1 MIPQG
6 EERRK
11 YVRRMFGRISSRYD
25 LMNRLMTFGQD
36 RNWRR
41 DAIQKLELQP
51 GQRVL
56 DIGAGTGDLALEIR
70 RRHPDVEVVAADL
83 TPEMVAVGRQRADGS
98 LVTWLIADAIHL
110 PYPDACFDAVIS
122 GYLLRNVPDV
132 DAALREQRRVLK
144 EGGWVV
150 SLDTTPPANHIL
162 KPFILFHLKVII
174 PVLGK
179 IITGEADAYQ
189 YLPESTRQFH
199 SAETLAKKFLQAGLV
214 QVGYSRRM
222 MGTMCIHWGQALGG

>member
-41 DAIQKLELQP
+41 DAIRKLELQP

-132 DAALREQRRVLK
+132 DAALRGRRVLK
-144 EGGWVV
+144 EGGRVV
-150 SLDTTPPANHIL
+150 SLDTTPPAI
-162 KPFILFHLKVII
+162 V
-174 PVLGK
+174 
-179 IITGEADAYQ
+179 
-189 YLPESTRQFH
+189 
-199 SAETLAKKFLQAGLV
+199 FLNRSSCSI
-214 QVGYSRRM
+214 SR
-222 MGTMCIHWGQALGG
+222 